1 MEGAENIMIEIDIT
15 KIPLFTDEV
24 SFFTMPDHEH
34 WKEQIHNIIKVEDNK
49 NIHKFTT
56 IPNRE
61 DNVKANRTAW
71 DSHLR
76 YSAIGE
82 LTNKIVNIIHSSI
95 LKNGYDAPLLRIEDA
110 WINWY
115 HKDQFAIPH
124 VHACHIAVVY
134 FVDTEGSS
142 SDFIF
147 TRKDHY
153 RLLKKEKGNTI
164 TNTHKKMNIKDGTVA
179 FFDGGMWHSVSPNL
193 SNKPRITFATNLL
206 AEYHDERKEYSQR

>member
-1 MEGAENIMIEIDIT
+1 MKETEKRMIEIQKLPI
-15 KIPLFTDEV
+15 FVDEV
-24 SFFTMPDHEH
+24 NFFTMPNHEY
-34 WKEQIHNIIKVEDNK
+34 WKKQISNIIKVEDNK

-56 IPNRE
+56 IPDEE

-76 YSAIGE
+76 YPAIGE
-82 LTNKIVNIIHSSI
+82 LTEKITDIIHSSI
-95 LKNGYDAPLLRIEDA
+95 IQDGYDAPYLSTEDA

-115 HKDQFAIPH
+115 SKNQFATSH
-124 VHACHIAVVY
+124 FHACHIAAVY
-134 FVDTEGSS
+134 FVDTENSF

-153 RLLKKEKGNTI
+153 RLLKKEKENTI
-164 TNTHKKMNIKDGTVA
+164 TNIHKKINIKDGTIA

-193 SNKPRITFATNLL
+193 SEKPRVTFAINLKV
-206 AEYHDERKEYSQR
+206 EYRGKRENFF